1 MTWTCAASRC
11 GVGEC
16 SLQVR
21 CEAVAG
27 MSLAMAEGVGALTH
41 ISAHDLGGTSALAGA
56 SRMIDMMESVIAAS
70 AASACSG

>member
-1 MTWTCAASRC
+1 
-11 GVGEC
+11 
-16 SLQVR
+16 
-21 CEAVAG
+21 